1 MKYIL
6 GKCKVQM
13 NVCTRF
19 TTYFKQSSQPAMQG
33 NITLLWQNLLYTIYM
48 YRTLPS
54 IRGKHYGFGLINK
67 RQRKLKG
74 QSRMDNPE
82 IQEILGKRHRTKSN
96 KAKRHNTEN

>member
-19 TTYFKQSSQPAMQG
+19 TTYFKQSSQPAIQG

-54 IRGKHYGFGLINK
+54 IRGNPYGFGLINK

-74 QSRMDNPE
+74 QSRMDNLE
-82 IQEILGKRHRTKSN
+82 K
-96 KAKRHNTEN
+96 TEGAIKNGQSREN